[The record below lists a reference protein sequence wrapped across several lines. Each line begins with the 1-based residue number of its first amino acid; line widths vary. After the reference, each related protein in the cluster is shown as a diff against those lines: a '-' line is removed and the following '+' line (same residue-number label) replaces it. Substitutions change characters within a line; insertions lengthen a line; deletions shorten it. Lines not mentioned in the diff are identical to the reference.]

1 MASTYTTN
9 LRLTKQGDGD
19 NPNTWGEVLN
29 NVISLV
35 DQAVASYTT
44 VSIGS
49 AATVTLT
56 ENLGNSDQSRSAI
69 LELKGSVG
77 GVATSIFVLI
87 PNSPKTY
94 AIRNVVSANTTASDA
109 VVLRVAGNA
118 GVTVPTGGIGYFIT
132 NGTSV
137 FSLNAAGIPG
147 LGTVATKDVGV
158 CATNI
163 PDTSLADIRYVRTS
177 VSSSI
182 VAEKTFTA
190 SVIFTSAVR
199 MESAVRMDGLVSLAG
214 AVKSHITTLTDAA
227 SITTDFNTANTF
239 MVTLAGNRTLAAPSN
254 ALAGQTGS
262 IYIVQD
268 GTGDRTLSYNTAWRF
283 SEGSVPVAT
292 TAASAVDLLIYNAR
306 SATTIDAVM
315 LLDFKR

>member
-56 ENLGNSDQSRSAI
+56 ENQGSGDQSRSAI
-69 LELKGSVG
+69 LEFKGSVG

-94 AIRNVVSANTTASDA
+94 AIRNVVSANTTATDA
-109 VVLRVAGNA
+109 IVLRVAGNA
-118 GVTVPTGGIGYFIT
+118 GVTVGSGNGYYIT

-137 FSLNAAGIPG
+137 FSVVTPTGTAASRN
-147 LGTVATKDVGV
+147 VGV
-158 CATNI
+158 CATEI
-163 PDTSLADIRYVRTS
+163 PDTSLADIRYVPTS
-177 VSSSI
+177 VSSTI

-199 MESAVRMDGLVSLAG
+199 MEGLVSLSG

-227 SITTDFNTANTF
+227 TVALDFNDANMF
-239 MVTLAGNRTLAAPSN
+239 MVTLGGNRTLAAPSN
-254 ALAGQTGS
+254 ATAGQTGS
-262 IYIVQD
+262 IYVIQD
-268 GTGDRTLSYNTAWRF
+268 GTGGRTLSYNAVWQFVSGVAPTAT
-283 SEGSVPVAT
+283 ST
-292 TAASAVDLLIYNAR
+292 TSAVDMLVYSAR
-306 SATTIDAVM
+306 SATVIDAVM
-315 LLDFKR
+315 IKNFTR

>member
-44 VSIGS
+44 VSLGS

-69 LELKGSVG
+69 LEFKGSIG
-77 GVATSIFVLI
+77 TAATSIFVLI

-94 AIRNVVSANTTASDA
+94 AIRNVVSANTTATDA

-118 GVTVPTGGIGYFIT
+118 GVTVGSGNGYYIT

-137 FSLNAAGIPG
+137 FS
-147 LGTVATKDVGV
+147 VAYSYRYSSFQK
-158 CATNI
+158 CR
-163 PDTSLADIRYVRTS
+163 SLCYRNS
-177 VSSSI
+177 
-182 VAEKTFTA
+182 
-190 SVIFTSAVR
+190 
-199 MESAVRMDGLVSLAG
+199 
-214 AVKSHITTLTDAA
+214 
-227 SITTDFNTANTF
+227 
-239 MVTLAGNRTLAAPSN
+239 
-254 ALAGQTGS
+254 
-262 IYIVQD
+262 
-268 GTGDRTLSYNTAWRF
+268 
-283 SEGSVPVAT
+283 
-292 TAASAVDLLIYNAR
+292 
-306 SATTIDAVM
+306 
-315 LLDFKR
+315 

>member
-56 ENLGNSDQSRSAI
+56 ENLGNLDQSRSAI
-69 LELKGSVG
+69 LEFKGSVG

-109 VVLRVAGNA
+109 VILRVAGNA
-118 GVTVPTGGIGYFIT
+118 GVTVPTGGTGYFLT

-163 PDTSLADIRYVRTS
+163 PDTSLSDIRYVRTS

-199 MESAVRMDGLVSLAG
+199 MEGLVSLSG

-227 SITTDFNTANTF
+227 TVALDFNDANMF
-239 MVTLAGNRTLAAPSN
+239 MVTLGGNRTLAAPSN
-254 ALAGQTGS
+254 ATAGQVGS
-262 IYIVQD
+262 IYVIQD
-268 GTGDRTLSYNTAWRF
+268 GTGSRTLSYNAAWRF
-283 SEGSVPVAT
+283 PAGSVPVAT
-292 TAASAVDLLIYNAR
+292 TTASAVDLVVYNTR

-315 LLDFKR
+315 LKNFTR

>member
-118 GVTVPTGGIGYFIT
+118 GVTVPTGGIGYFLT

-163 PDTSLADIRYVRTS
+163 PDTSLADIRYVQTS
-177 VSSSI
+177 VSSTI

-199 MESAVRMDGLVSLAG
+199 MEGLVSLSG

-227 SITTDFNTANTF
+227 SVAVDFNDANMF

-254 ALAGQTGS
+254 ATTGQTGS
-262 IYIVQD
+262 IYVIQD
-268 GTGDRTLSYNTAWRF
+268 GTGSRTLSYNTAWRF
-283 SEGSVPVAT
+283 PAGSVPVAT
-292 TAASAVDLLIYNAR
+292 TTASAVDLVVYTAR

-315 LLDFKR
+315 LNNFTR

>member
-56 ENLGNSDQSRSAI
+56 ENQGSQDQSRSAI
-69 LELKGSVG
+69 LEFKGTVG
-77 GVATSIFVLI
+77 GANTSIFVLI
-87 PNSPKTY
+87 PNTPKTY
-94 AIRNVVSANTTASDA
+94 AIRNAVSANTTATDA
-109 VVLRVAGNA
+109 VILRVAGNT
-118 GVTVPTGGIGYFIT
+118 GVTVGSGNGYYIT

-147 LGTVATKDVGV
+147 LGTAATKDVGV

-163 PDTSLADIRYVRTS
+163 PDTSLADIRYVPAS
-177 VSSSI
+177 VSSTI
-182 VAEKTFTA
+182 VADKHFTA
-190 SVIFTSAVR
+190 SVVFTSTVR
-199 MESAVRMDGLVSLAG
+199 TDGIVSVSG
-214 AVKSHITTLTDAA
+214 PVKSFITTLTDAA
-227 SITTDFNTANTF
+227 SVAVSMNTGNNF
-239 MVTLAGNRTLAAPSN
+239 LVTLGGNRTLAAPSN
-254 ALAGQTGS
+254 ATTGQTGS
-262 IYIVQD
+262 IYVVQD
-268 GTGDRTLSYNTAWRF
+268 GTGSRTLSYNAVWKF
-283 SEGSVPVAT
+283 PSGSVPAAT
-292 TAASAVDLLIYNAR
+292 TTASAVDMLVYNVR
-306 SATTIDAVM
+306 SASTIDTVM
-315 LLDFKR
+315 LKDFKRS

>member
-56 ENLGNSDQSRSAI
+56 ENLGNLDQSRSAI
-69 LELKGSVG
+69 LEFKGSVG

-118 GVTVPTGGIGYFIT
+118 GVTVPTGGTGYFLT

-163 PDTSLADIRYVRTS
+163 PDTSLADIRYVQTS
-177 VSSSI
+177 VSSTI

-199 MESAVRMDGLVSLAG
+199 MEGLVSLSG

-227 SITTDFNTANTF
+227 TVALDFNDANMF
-239 MVTLAGNRTLAAPSN
+239 MVTLGGNRTLAAPSN
-254 ALAGQTGS
+254 ATTGQTGS
-262 IYIVQD
+262 IYVVQD
-268 GTGDRTLSYNTAWRF
+268 GTGSRTLSYNTAWRF
-283 SEGSVPVAT
+283 PAGSVPVAT
-292 TAASAVDLLIYNAR
+292 TTASAVDLIVYNTR

-315 LLDFKR
+315 LNNFTR

>member
-69 LELKGSVG
+69 LEFKGSVG

-87 PNSPKTY
+87 PNAPKTY

-109 VVLRVAGNA
+109 VILRVAGNA
-118 GVTVPTGGIGYFIT
+118 GVTVPTGGIGYFLT

-163 PDTSLADIRYVRTS
+163 PDTSLADIRYVRAS

-199 MESAVRMDGLVSLAG
+199 MEGLVSLSG

-227 SITTDFNTANTF
+227 SITTDFNTANMF

-254 ALAGQTGS
+254 ATTGQTGS
-262 IYIVQD
+262 IYVVQD
-268 GTGDRTLSYNTAWRF
+268 GTGDRTLSYNAAWRF

-292 TAASAVDLLIYNAR
+292 TAASAVDLLIYTAR

>member
-69 LELKGSVG
+69 LEFKGSVG

-118 GVTVPTGGIGYFIT
+118 GVTVPTGGTGYFIT

-163 PDTSLADIRYVRTS
+163 PDTSLSDIRYVRAS

-199 MESAVRMDGLVSLAG
+199 MEGQLV
-214 AVKSHITTLTDAA
+214 
-227 SITTDFNTANTF
+227 
-239 MVTLAGNRTLAAPSN
+239 
-254 ALAGQTGS
+254 
-262 IYIVQD
+262 
-268 GTGDRTLSYNTAWRF
+268 
-283 SEGSVPVAT
+283 
-292 TAASAVDLLIYNAR
+292 
-306 SATTIDAVM
+306 
-315 LLDFKR
+315 

>member
-35 DQAVASYTT
+35 DGAIASYTT

-56 ENLGNSDQSRSAI
+56 ENQGSQDQSRSAI
-69 LELKGSVG
+69 LEFKGTVG
-77 GVATSIFVLI
+77 GTNTSIFVLI
-87 PNSPKTY
+87 PNTPKTY
-94 AIRNVVSANTTASDA
+94 AIRNAVSANTTASDA
-109 VVLRVAGNA
+109 VILRVAGNT
-118 GVTVPTGGIGYFIT
+118 GVTVPTGGVGYFLT

-137 FSLNAAGIPG
+137 FSITPSGIPG
-147 LGTVATKDVGV
+147 LGTAATKDVGV

-163 PDTSLADIRYVRTS
+163 PDTSLADIRYIPTS
-177 VSSSI
+177 VSSTI

-199 MESAVRMDGLVSLAG
+199 FEGNVSISG
-214 AVKSHITTLTDAA
+214 AVKSFITTLTDAA
-227 SITTDFNTANTF
+227 SIAVDFNDGNLF
-239 MVTLAGNRTLAAPSN
+239 LVTLGGNRTLAAPSN
-254 ALAGQTGS
+254 ATAGQTGS
-262 IYIVQD
+262 IYVIQD
-268 GTGDRTLSYNTAWRF
+268 GTGGRTLSYNDVYQFVSGVAPTAT
-283 SEGSVPVAT
+283 ST
-292 TAASAVDLLIYNAR
+292 TSAVDLLIYSAR

-315 LLDFKR
+315 IKNFTR

>member
-69 LELKGSVG
+69 LEFKGSVG

-109 VVLRVAGNA
+109 VILRVAGNA
-118 GVTVPTGGIGYFIT
+118 GVTVPTGGTGYFLT

-137 FSLNAAGIPG
+137 FPLNAAGIPG
-147 LGTVATKDVGV
+147 LGTAATKDVGV

-163 PDTSLADIRYVRTS
+163 PDTSLSDIRYVRAS

-199 MESAVRMDGLVSLAG
+199 MEGLVSLAG

-227 SITTDFNTANTF
+227 SITTDFNDANTF

-254 ALAGQTGS
+254 ATAGQTGS
-262 IYIVQD
+262 IYVVQD
-268 GTGDRTLSYNTAWRF
+268 STGDRTLSYNTAWRF
-283 SEGSVPVAT
+283 AAGSVPVAT
-292 TAASAVDLLIYNAR
+292 TAASAVDLLVYNAR